1 MKSLWFYKLV
11 FRLSGLFKPLN
22 LSSFLSVLSITV
34 GVATLLV
41 SMALVDSYEKSFKES
56 IHSVFSHA
64 LIFPSMETSRSM
76 KKIKEDIK
84 AVYDQS
90 FFVVSESFKK
100 EGLLAH
106 KGKVSGVLLEGVDQE
121 SIGKVIDLKSK
132 LIEGEYI
139 IDGLEV
145 LKTPRVLLGKSL
157 YNNFGLSIGDTF
169 SVVIPLP
176 SLREQ
181 TGFSR
186 KVLTYKV
193 GGVVD
198 LGSHSYNKRFII
210 MDQAHAN
217 IAGAKP
223 KGYFSEVRMR
233 FLDENEAVDFKRKFS
248 SAYPERYWVQ
258 TWKEKSGGL
267 LEAIKIERLVI
278 FFLVLILVVVAAFNV
293 STNLYLNLAKRLK
306 ELSVLQTIGMSK
318 RDISKFMICNGLLL
332 ASFGVLFGWLLAE
345 SVIFVCN
352 WILRAGLFVPPEVY
366 KLTSISIEL
375 SFFQFLVVSL
385 STFLIC
391 FLASL
396 APAKSVYGFSIV
408 KGLRYE

>member
-1 MKSLWFYKLV
+1 MWFYKLV
-11 FRLSGLFKPLN
+11 FKLSGLFKPLN
-22 LSSFLSVLSITV
+22 LSSFLSVLSLTV

-64 LIFPSMETSRSM
+64 LIFPSMESSRSLE
-76 KKIKEDIK
+76 KIKEDIK
-84 AVYDQS
+84 TVYENPV
-90 FFVVSESFKK
+90 FVSESFKK

-106 KGKVSGVLLEGVDQE
+106 KGKVSGVLLEGVNQKT
-121 SIGKVIDLKSK
+121 IGDVIDLKSK
-132 LIEGEYI
+132 LIEGNYAL
-139 IDGLEV
+139 DGISV

-157 YNNFGLSIGDTF
+157 YKKFGLKIGDTF
-169 SVVIPLP
+169 SVVIPQP

-186 KVLTYKV
+186 KVLSYKV

-198 LGSHSYNKRFII
+198 LGSHNYNKRFVI
-210 MDQAHAN
+210 MDKEHAN
-217 IAGAKP
+217 IAGAKAE
-223 KGYFSEVRMR
+223 GHFSEVRMR
-233 FLDENEAVDFKRKFS
+233 FLDEEDAVEFKRQFS
-248 SAYPERYWVQ
+248 NAYAEDYWVQ
-258 TWKEKSGGL
+258 TWKDKSGGL
-267 LEAIKIERLVI
+267 LEAIKIERMVI

-318 RDISKFMICNGLLL
+318 KDISKFMVCNGLLL
-332 ASFGVLFGWLLAE
+332 ASFGVVFGLLLAE
-345 SVIFVCN
+345 LVIGVCN
-352 WILRAGLFVPPEVY
+352 WVLRSGLFVPPEVY

-375 SFFQFLVVSL
+375 SLSQFLVVSS

-391 FLASL
+391 FVASL
-396 APAKSVYGFSIV
+396 APARSVYGFSIV